1 MFPIP
6 TQHNRKPKQVG
17 DQKLL
22 VHMIEHWPKEK
33 TGSDLS
39 EANNRAA
46 DGQPRTFL
54 TFFILVAFAAGFSL
68 FWTLGRWSW
77 DVDEVETLQELHLT
91 SGGGASNPGSQ
102 FSRSPRLMPIW
113 YWCQSQVM
121 AHLPLN
127 ERNARLLPALCGLAF
142 VLGAFVWAWRDRGKT
157 FAILLA
163 VMILA
168 SPLFLALAQQIRFYT
183 MAVLFQFLAQ
193 VSILSPVRRFPV
205 GMILLSILLSS
216 VAILCHNLLLVYF
229 VLGAGAALVAS
240 VLGWCNRAMLVR
252 SLAAAAAGIC
262 LYFFYLRHIIQGWN
276 EFLPHRTS
284 FQAAISL
291 LSEVGIPM
299 LALSLLGVVLSLRKE
314 DQKRNGY
321 WAVLGVCSV
330 AFILAAPLAIWF
342 FNYRYTLLFL
352 LPIWIL
358 AAKGAASIGNA
369 LGDRRSRWAWY
380 ACAIILLMPKAISYY
395 QDGSRRDIRTAAEI
409 VSQHVDKGSS
419 VVYCNLP
426 AILHYY
432 LPNTIVNDYREGIVK
447 ESSCYVV
454 LATNAWDAP
463 LRVEGRVSELVATV
477 GRRRFDEQS
486 YLVRIYHVS
495 TRP

>member
-1 MFPIP
+1 
-6 TQHNRKPKQVG
+6 
-17 DQKLL
+17 
-22 VHMIEHWPKEK
+22 MIEHPTRERS
-33 TGSDLS
+33 GGDLS
-39 EANNRAA
+39 EAKSAVEGSRPLA
-46 DGQPRTFL
+46 FL
-54 TFFILVAFAAGFSL
+54 ILLLLITVAAGFSL
-68 FWTLGRWSW
+68 LWTLGRWSW

-113 YWCQSQVM
+113 YWCQGQVM

-127 ERNARLLPALCGLAF
+127 EKNARLLPALCGLVF
-142 VLGAFVWAWRDRGKT
+142 VLGAFVWAWLGQGRT

-168 SPLFLALAQQIRFYT
+168 SPLFLALAQQARFYT

-216 VAILCHNLLLVYF
+216 IAILCHNLLLVYF
-229 VLGAGAALVAS
+229 VLGAGAALVAA
-240 VLGWCNRAMLVR
+240 VLGWCNRATLVR

-284 FQAAISL
+284 FQVANSL

-352 LPIWIL
+352 LPTWIL
-358 AAKGAASIGNA
+358 AAKGAVSIGNA
-369 LGDRRSRWAWY
+369 LVDRRSRWAWY
-380 ACAIILLMPKAISYY
+380 ACAVVLLMPKAISYY
-395 QDGSRRDIRTAAEI
+395 QDGSRRDIRNAAEI
-409 VSQHVDKGSS
+409 VSQRAHKDSP

-426 AILHYY
+426 AILRYY
-432 LPNTIVNDYREGIVK
+432 LPNAIVNDYRDGKMK

-463 LRVEGRVSELVATV
+463 LRVEGRVSELIATV